1 MEIGKPLD
9 LLILVVFAVLSGCY
23 SIPLDQFF
31 PFGNETEDILS
42 NLSDDGSVAIQLNDG
57 FVFYDTNYTTL
68 YVSLKQG
75 FYTIIVHLESFIYMH
90 IDFIMTIKL
99 VYSKCWNVQV
109 PIPVKFK

>member
-9 LLILVVFAVLSGCY
+9 LLILVVLAVLSGCY

-42 NLSDDGSVAIQLNDG
+42 NLSDDGSIAIQLIDG

-75 FYTIIVHLESFIYMH
+75 FYTIIVHLGSFI
-90 IDFIMTIKL
+90 
-99 VYSKCWNVQV
+99 
-109 PIPVKFK
+109 